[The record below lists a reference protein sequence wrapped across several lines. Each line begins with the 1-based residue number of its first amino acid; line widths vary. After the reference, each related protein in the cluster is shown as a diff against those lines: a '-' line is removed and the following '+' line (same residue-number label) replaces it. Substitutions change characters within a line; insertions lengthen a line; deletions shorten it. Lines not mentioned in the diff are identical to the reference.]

1 MATTRF
7 ARLAGIVAAACVCA
21 CGGGRSLTSHP
32 LTNSLDPTFPTLAV
46 RTMAA
51 LPFASDIRDDEDPDA
66 VAAAMS
72 ESKFYQA
79 LSTTSGHTILSSA
92 EVGRVVKSQN
102 LDAAMASFYK
112 KWIADQG
119 DIDTEFVKQVAA
131 AFKTDAIV
139 AGVVDVWHQQPVDIT
154 EAGTARTTVG
164 MMIGVFHGAT
174 GKRLWLGRDENF
186 KEALRY
192 SPNESDSELARTQ
205 TRGQM
210 ERSNLRTATGA
221 YAPPDFAVVLDVIV
235 PPLVQAF
242 PKREQ

>member
-1 MATTRF
+1 M
-7 ARLAGIVAAACVCA
+7 AAA
-21 CGGGRSLTSHP
+21 L
-32 LTNSLDPTFPTLAV
+32 
-46 RTMAA
+46 
-51 LPFASDIRDDEDPDA
+51 
-66 VAAAMS
+66 
-72 ESKFYQA
+72 
-79 LSTTSGHTILSSA
+79 
-92 EVGRVVKSQN
+92 
-102 LDAAMASFYK
+102 
-112 KWIADQG
+112 
-119 DIDTEFVKQVAA
+119 
-131 AFKTDAIV
+131 KTDAIV

-174 GKRLWLGRDENF
+174 GKRLWLGRDEKF